1 MAEEL
6 VRNLRKERQG
16 VVVSN
21 RMDKTIVVEIQRRVR
36 HPKYGKFVKR
46 TTRLYAH
53 DAENTCGV
61 GDTVRIMETRPLS
74 KTKCWRLVER
84 GFVYPCLRRHKAE
97 ICLFRR

>member
-21 RMDKTIVVEIQRRVR
+21 RMDKTIVVAIERRVR

-46 TTRLYAH
+46 TTRLCAH
-53 DAENTCGV
+53 D
-61 GDTVRIMETRPLS
+61 P
-74 KTKCWRLVER
+74 
-84 GFVYPCLRRHKAE
+84 
-97 ICLFRR
+97 

>member
-74 KTKCWRLVER
+74 KTKCWRLVEIIER
-84 GFVYPCLRRHKAE
+84 AR
-97 ICLFRR
+97 